1 MFSQIDGYSK
11 KVRSSKI
18 IMNNAF
24 VVPEIA
30 AIYNTIEE
38 LFYMVDPQPPINIS
52 FGKDEDKEENVY
64 EFIRFGFRLKNGNVD
79 VKVYEDTGSFEYT
92 NWSGQSVHSIEFDD
106 TEFASMTGSFYQAF
120 KSVIAFDRQQ
130 ANTAKITN
138 TSFDRAS
145 FGLAE
150 VN

>member
-1 MFSQIDGYSK
+1 MDST
-11 KVRSSKI
+11 
-18 IMNNAF
+18 F

-30 AIYNTIEE
+30 SIYNAIEE
-38 LFYMVDPQPPINIS
+38 LFYMVEPQPPINIA
-52 FGKDEDKEENVY
+52 FGKDEEEENTY
-64 EFIRFGFRLKNGNVD
+64 EFIRFSFRLKNGNVD
-79 VKVYEDTGSFEYT
+79 VKVYEDTGKFEYT
-92 NWSGQSVHSIEFDD
+92 TWSGESMNSIEFDD

-138 TSFDRAS
+138 TSVDRAS

>member
-1 MFSQIDGYSK
+1 MS
-11 KVRSSKI
+11 
-18 IMNNAF
+18 NAF

-38 LFYMVDPQPPINIS
+38 LFYMVEPQPAINIS
-52 FGKDEDKEENVY
+52 FGKDEDDY
-64 EFIRFGFRLKNGNVD
+64 EFIKFCFRLKNGNVE
-79 VKVYEDTGSFEYT
+79 VKVYEDSGEFNYM
-92 NWSGQSVHSIEFDD
+92 NWSGESLHSIEFDD
-106 TEFASMTGSFYQAF
+106 TEFASMTGSFYQSF
-120 KSVIAFDRQQ
+120 KSIIAFDRQQ

-138 TSFDRAS
+138 TSVDRAS